1 MSAQPADPATA
12 DSRPGQRRRP
22 LRLALLTV
30 ILVAG
35 LVLGACGGGSE
46 NGGGGATSAGGAT
59 TAGGATSGGGSSA
72 TTSGDT
78 VGLNQLPSA
87 TEELG
92 TTEGN
97 P

>member
-1 MSAQPADPATA
+1 MSAQPADPATV
-12 DSRPGQRRRP
+12 DSGRTKRRRP
-22 LRLALLTV
+22 LRLALLTLL
-30 ILVAG
+30 LVVG

-46 NGGGGATSAGGAT
+46 NGGGDG
-59 TAGGATSGGGSSA
+59 GGATSGGGSTA